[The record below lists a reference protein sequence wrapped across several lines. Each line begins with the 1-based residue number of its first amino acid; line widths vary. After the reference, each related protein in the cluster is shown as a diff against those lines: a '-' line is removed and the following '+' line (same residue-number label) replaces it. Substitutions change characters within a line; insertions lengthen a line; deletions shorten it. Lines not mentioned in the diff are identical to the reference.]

1 MKIQWKVVILIGA
14 ALVSAAALAASQG
27 AALGGDPWWYAN
39 IFWPNF
45 LVFIIPMILGF
56 GLIEL
61 CNRLF
66 LAGEASAFA
75 RKCTWWALG
84 ARLAFLIL
92 APIGLL
98 LWGYSSNRNLKGLVQ
113 RDAVNAVDTAW
124 IAAQPGHSL
133 IDAFHRAP
141 GDNTGGITT
150 AGVAIFR
157 LLSPD
162 VERTLLLGLF
172 ASVLTSLTVIA
183 VYRLGRGLFSPGVA
197 KAAALIVAVYPEA
210 VMIGSSHQQLAY
222 MTLIFSMALLA
233 LAGVIRKTE
242 PVAGDPGLPGRRQAV
257 ILLAAMTALGF
268 LVGYQFAIL
277 GVMCG
282 VIFALWFSDPKKR
295 IGRILWIGAG
305 AVVFVLVVIRVLAAL
320 DVIPSAWDLLF
331 KQYRFLYSM
340 AWEEFDKL
348 KAAGGGDFFQNVL
361 TTMERGPAFIL
372 AAIYGLARP
381 ALPAAIGYRNTSA
394 EGGFFW
400 QLLNFYRSLGW
411 YALLPLLL
419 YGTLKSLRGIL
430 SRKPEAILM
439 FLFWVVAIVGS
450 YRAFG
455 DEWDNPRY
463 RLFAIAPMALL
474 AAWAWITQREQK
486 DPWFMRIV
494 IPFAT
499 ATVSLTVW
507 YILRDYA
514 SVNFPALPS
523 IAVIGVITAVAFVLS
538 VFLVRPKNSG
548 PAR

>member
-1 MKIQWKVVILIGA
+1 MKIQWKILILIGA
-14 ALVSAAALAASQG
+14 ALVSAVALAASQG
-27 AALGGDPWWYAN
+27 AALGGDPWWYASV
-39 IFWPNF
+39 FWPNF
-45 LVFIIPMILGF
+45 LVFIIPMIAGF

-66 LAGEASAFA
+66 LAGEGGAFA
-75 RKCTWWALG
+75 RTCAWWALG

-92 APIGLL
+92 APIAML

-113 RDAVNAVDTAW
+113 LDAINAVDTAW
-124 IAAQPGHSL
+124 NSAQPGNSL
-133 IDAFHRAP
+133 INAFHRGP

-150 AGVAIFR
+150 MGVVVFR

-172 ASVLTSLTVIA
+172 ASVFTSLTVIA
-183 VYRLGRGLFSPGVA
+183 VYRLGRGFFPPGVA
-197 KAAALIVAVYPEA
+197 KAAALIAAVYPEA
-210 VMIGSSHQQLAY
+210 VMIGSSHQQLGY
-222 MTLIFSMALLA
+222 ITLIFSMALLA
-233 LAGVIRKTE
+233 LAGVIRNVK
-242 PVAGDPGLPGRRQAV
+242 PIAGDPGLPGRNPAV
-257 ILLAAMTALGF
+257 ILLLSMIILGF
-268 LVGYQFAIL
+268 LVGFQFSIL
-277 GVMCG
+277 GVLCG
-282 VIFALWFSDPKKR
+282 AAFTLWLSDPKKR
-295 IGRILWIGAG
+295 LGRILWIGAG
-305 AVVFVLVVIRVLAAL
+305 AAVAVLVVIRLLAAL
-320 DVIPSAWDLLF
+320 DVIPSAWDILF

-340 AWEEFDKL
+340 AWDEFDKL
-348 KAAGGGDFFQNVL
+348 KAAGGGDFFQTVL
-361 TTMERGPAFIL
+361 LTMEKGPAFVL
-372 AAIYGLARP
+372 AAVYGLVRP

-411 YALLPLLL
+411 YAMLPLLL

-430 SRKPEAILM
+430 SRKPETILM
-439 FLFWVVAIVGS
+439 LVFWVVALVGS

-474 AAWAWITQREQK
+474 AAWAWISQQEQK
-486 DPWFMRIV
+486 DPWFLRIV

-514 SVNFPALPS
+514 MLNFPALPS
-523 IAVIGVITAVAFVLS
+523 IGIIGVITVAAFVLS
-538 VFLVRPKNSG
+538 VFLVRPKKSG

>member
-27 AALGGDPWWYAN
+27 AALRGDPWWDAN

-45 LVFIIPMILGF
+45 LVFIIPMVLGF

-66 LAGEASAFA
+66 LAGDEGAFA
-75 RKCTWWALG
+75 RKCGWWALG
-84 ARLAFLIL
+84 SRMAFLIL
-92 APIGLL
+92 APIALL

-113 RDAVNAVDTAW
+113 LDAINAVDTAW
-124 IAAQPGHSL
+124 NAAQPGNNL
-133 IDAFHRAP
+133 IDAFNRGP

-150 AGVAIFR
+150 MGVVVFR

-183 VYRLGRGLFSPGVA
+183 VYRLARGLFPPGVA
-197 KAAALIVAVYPEA
+197 KTAALIAAVFPEA
-210 VMIGSSHQQLAY
+210 VMIGSSHQQLGY
-222 MTLIFSMALLA
+222 MTLIFSLGLLA
-233 LAGVIRKTE
+233 LAGVIRNTD
-242 PVAGDPGLPGRRQAV
+242 PVPGDPGLPSRRNSA
-257 ILLAAMTALGF
+257 ILLTSMIGLGF

-277 GVMCG
+277 GIMCG
-282 VIFALWFSDPKKR
+282 AVVALWLSDPKQR

-305 AVVFVLVVIRVLAAL
+305 VVVAVLVVIRVLSAL
-320 DVIPSAWDLLF
+320 DIIPSAWDVLF

-340 AWEEFDKL
+340 AWDEFDKL
-348 KAAGGGDFFQNVL
+348 KSAGGGDFFQTVL
-361 TTMERGPAFIL
+361 LTMEKGPAFIL
-372 AAIYGLARP
+372 AAVYGLVRP
-381 ALPAAIGYRNTSA
+381 ALPAAIGYRNMSA

-400 QLLNFYRSLGW
+400 QLLNIYRSLGW
-411 YALLPLLL
+411 YLILPVLL
-419 YGTLKSLRGIL
+419 YGTLKSLRGLL
-430 SRKPEAILM
+430 SRKPETILM
-439 FLFWVVAIVGS
+439 LIFWVVALVGS

-463 RLFAIAPMALL
+463 RLFALAPMALL
-474 AAWAWITQREQK
+474 AAWAWVTQKEQK
-486 DPWFMRIV
+486 DPWFLRIV
-494 IPFAT
+494 IPFAV

-514 SVNFPALPS
+514 LLAFPAIPS
-523 IAVIGVITAVAFVLS
+523 IALIGVITAAAFVLS
-538 VFLVRPKNSG
+538 VFLVRPKKNG

>member
-39 IFWPNF
+39 VFWPNF

-66 LAGEASAFA
+66 LPGEASAFA

-92 APIGLL
+92 APIALL

-124 IAAQPGHSL
+124 YAAQPGHSL

-162 VERTLLLGLF
+162 LERTLLLGLF
-172 ASVLTSLTVIA
+172 AAVLTSLTVIA

-197 KAAALIVAVYPEA
+197 KAAALIAAVYPEA

-257 ILLAAMTALGF
+257 ILLAAMIVLGF

-282 VIFALWFSDPKKR
+282 SIFALWLSDPKKR
-295 IGRILWIGAG
+295 IGRIVWIAAG
-305 AVVFVLVVIRVLAAL
+305 SVVAVLVVIRVLAAL

-340 AWEEFDKL
+340 AWDEFDKL

-400 QLLNFYRSLGW
+400 QLLNLYRSLGW
-411 YALLPLLL
+411 YAILPLLL
-419 YGTLKSLRGIL
+419 YGTVKSLRGIL
-430 SRKPEAILM
+430 SRKPEAVLM
-439 FLFWVVAIVGS
+439 FIFWVVAIVGS

-463 RLFAIAPMALL
+463 RLFALAPMALF

-494 IPFAT
+494 IPFVT
-499 ATVSLTVW
+499 AAVSLTVW

-514 SVNFPALPS
+514 LLSFPALPS
-523 IAVIGVITAVAFVLS
+523 IAVIGVITAAAFVLS

>member
-1 MKIQWKVVILIGA
+1 MKIQWKVVIMIGA
-14 ALVSAAALAASQG
+14 ALVCAAALAASQG
-27 AALGGDPWWYAN
+27 AALRGDPWWYGEV
-39 IFWPNF
+39 FWPNF
-45 LVFIIPMILGF
+45 LVFVIPMILGF

-61 CNRLF
+61 CNRVF
-66 LAGEASAFA
+66 LPGEGSGFA

-84 ARLAFLIL
+84 ARMAFLIL

-124 IAAQPGHSL
+124 YAAQPGNSL
-133 IDAFHRAP
+133 IDAFHRGP

-150 AGVAIFR
+150 AGVALFR

-162 VERTLLLGLF
+162 LERTLLLGLI

-257 ILLAAMTALGF
+257 ILLAAMTVLGF

-277 GVMCG
+277 GVICG
-282 VIFALWFSDPKKR
+282 SIFALWLSDPKKR
-295 IGRILWIGAG
+295 IGRILWIVAG
-305 AVVFVLVVIRVLAAL
+305 SVAAVLVVIRVLAAL
-320 DVIPSAWDLLF
+320 DIIPSAWDILF

-340 AWEEFDKL
+340 AWDEFDKL

-361 TTMERGPAFIL
+361 TTMEKGPAFIL
-372 AAIYGLARP
+372 AAVYGLARP

-394 EGGFFW
+394 DGGFFW

-430 SRKPEAILM
+430 LRKPEAILM
-439 FLFWVVAIVGS
+439 FIFWVVAIVGS

-463 RLFAIAPMALL
+463 RLFALAPMALL
-474 AAWAWITQREQK
+474 AAWAWINQQEQK

-494 IPFAT
+494 IPFAV
-499 ATVSLTVW
+499 AAVSLTVW

-514 SVNFPALPS
+514 SLSFPALPS

-538 VFLVRPKNSG
+538 VFLVRPKKNG